1 MFTMLV
7 LGAVLVV
14 LGIAGS
20 VSACVTE
27 DRDLTM
33 ALVAGLS
40 LATGAVLLVVGGA
53 RRGYH
58 YRPEGVPPEG
68 YRREIWTPRRRSC
81 RRRRTHRRADRL
93 PRR

>member
-58 YRPEGVPPEG
+58 YRPEGVPPGDMDPEKA
-68 YRREIWTPRRRSC
+68 E
-81 RRRRTHRRADRL
+81 L
-93 PRR
+93 PAPQNPPTR